1 VYSPC
6 FDPFISWF
14 CDYLCSLIFLLKS
27 FAAIYTI
34 SLSDK
39 WVYNTIAKYYITCNA
54 FLCKRIPRT
63 LVQNDLSRY
72 GSFLNCWSAV
82 EVRASLHL
90 LVIWCCK
97 WYHIIFHMPYYL
109 IMHVIFYLH
118 IYVCI
123 YNFLPGKN
131 HFLHLSFKGW
141 W

>member
-1 VYSPC
+1 MYSPC
-6 FDPFISWF
+6 FDPLISWF
-14 CDYLCSLIFLLKS
+14 VITCALIFLLKS

-97 WYHIIFHMPYYL
+97 WCHTVFRILCCLIIHMIFHYTYM
-109 IMHVIFYLH
+109 
-118 IYVCI
+118 YVYV
-123 YNFLPGKN
+123 YNFIPGIN
-131 HFLHLSFKGW
+131 HFLHLSPRGGW
-141 W
+141 